1 MDLVVPSTTVIADT
15 LGGMG
20 EGGGGDLVSL
30 SEGPKWRGTFLT
42 WLHEPEKDP
51 AASRKFSS
59 SHPIEKWVLYFP
71 LSQCRFISC
80 ESGVWTK
87 RNFRNSESP

>member
-20 EGGGGDLVSL
+20 GRGGGDLVSL
-30 SEGPKWRGTFLT
+30 SESPKWRGTFLT

-71 LSQCRFISC
+71 LS
-80 ESGVWTK
+80 
-87 RNFRNSESP
+87 

>member
-20 EGGGGDLVSL
+20 GRGGGGDLVSL
-30 SEGPKWRGTFLT
+30 SESPKWRGTFLT

-71 LSQCRFISC
+71 LS
-80 ESGVWTK
+80 
-87 RNFRNSESP
+87 